1 MTEKQLIQT
10 VANAVGVRIS
20 QVQAALH
27 LLQDGNTIPFI
38 ARYRKEATGVLDE
51 MQLRRIQ
58 ECYTYEQALQ
68 DRRET
73 IRQSITEQGLWTTTL
88 AQQLEAATHLQEIED
103 IYLPYKPKKRTKA
116 SMARDAGLEPLAD
129 IFWQQSPYGA
139 DPKDAAVLYIN
150 DEVPAIEDAISGAEN
165 ILAERISELTS
176 FRQFLRQDLWKSA
189 KLTCT
194 LQVDEAEAPIMAT
207 YQNFSQR
214 ICHLPSYRI
223 LAINRGEA
231 QKQLKVTL
239 MANHDFYIEKLT
251 QYILHGSS
259 PYTQLLADAA
269 ADSYK
274 RLIFPQL
281 EREIRNDLTEKAN
294 KQAIAVFAENLR
306 NLLLQ
311 PPFTG
316 QTILGLDPGYRT
328 GCKAAVID
336 ATGHVLAH
344 GTYYLTSSE
353 RQRQQSAAALGK
365 MIKKYGVTL
374 ISIGNGTASYET
386 EQFVSAMLTAQQLSC
401 PYIIAN
407 EAGASVYS
415 ASELAREELPDLD
428 VTIRGA
434 VSIAR
439 RIQDPLAE
447 SVKIDPKSIGIGQ
460 YQHDVNQKDLSTA
473 LDAVVDSVVN
483 YVGVD
488 LNTAS
493 AALLQHV
500 SGLTAATAAN
510 IIAYRNENGPFHNRQ
525 ELLSVNRLGPAT
537 FTQCA
542 GFLRIKDGDEPLDNT
557 SVHPESYDLAKKIA
571 AHYGFVPADL
581 QNTSKLHLLKEKTQM
596 NAVPLLAASLHAGKP
611 TIRDILEELRK
622 PGRDVR
628 SAFPKPLTRRHVVSL
643 DELKVGTIV
652 RGTVH
657 NVVDFG
663 AFVDFGLKTPGLIHR
678 SELCSHRFRHPTDV
692 ISVGDI
698 VDAMIIS
705 VDAQRGRVGL
715 SLKRLP
721 KKN

>member
-51 MQLRRIQ
+51 MRLRRIQ

-150 DEVPAIEDAISGAEN
+150 DEVPAIEDAISGAKN

-581 QNTSKLHLLKEKTQM
+581 QNTSKLHLLKEKIQM

-705 VDAQRGRVGL
+705 VDAQRGRIGL

>member
-223 LAINRGEA
+223 LAINRGEE

-239 MANHDFYIEKLT
+239 IANHDFYIEKLT

-344 GTYYLTSSE
+344 GTYYLTSTK
-353 RQRQQSAAALGK
+353 RQQEQSAIALRNI
-365 MIKKYGVTL
+365 IKKYKVTL

-386 EQFVSAMLTAQQLSC
+386 EQFVSAMLTDQHLSC

-447 SVKIDPKSIGIGQ
+447 SVKINPKSIGIGQ

-500 SGLTAATAAN
+500 SGLTATTAAN

-542 GFLRIKDGDEPLDNT
+542 GFLRIKNGDEPLDNT
-557 SVHPESYDLAKKIA
+557 SVHPESYELAKKIA
-571 AHYGFVPADL
+571 AHYGFISSDL
-581 QNTSKLHLLKEKTQM
+581 QDKQKLQLLQEKIQM
-596 NAVPLLAASLHAGKP
+596 NAVPLLASSLHAGEP

-628 SAFPKPLTRRHVVSL
+628 TAFPIPLTRRHVLSL
-643 DELKVGTIV
+643 DELKIGTIV
-652 RGTVH
+652 RGTVQ

-678 SELCSHRFRHPTDV
+678 SELCHHPIQHPTDV
-692 ISVGDI
+692 IHVGNI
-698 VDAMIIS
+698 VKAVIVS
-705 VDAQRGRVGL
+705 VDASRNRIGL

>member
-38 ARYRKEATGVLDE
+38 ARYRKEVTGVLDE

-139 DPKDAAVLYIN
+139 DPKDVAVLYIN

-194 LQVDEAEAPIMAT
+194 LQVNEAEAPIMAT

-239 MANHDFYIEKLT
+239 MAHHDFYIEKLT

-344 GTYYLTSSE
+344 DTYYLTSTK
-353 RQRQQSAAALGK
+353 RQQEQSAIALRNI
-365 MIKKYGVTL
+365 IKKYKVTL

-386 EQFVSAMLTAQQLSC
+386 EQFVSAMLTDQHLSC

-581 QNTSKLHLLKEKTQM
+581 QNTSKLHLLKEKIQM

-705 VDAQRGRVGL
+705 VDAQRGRIGL

>member
-51 MQLRRIQ
+51 MRLRRIQ

-557 SVHPESYDLAKKIA
+557 SVHPESYNLAKKIA

-581 QNTSKLHLLKEKTQM
+581 QNTSKLHLLKEKIQM

-705 VDAQRGRVGL
+705 VDAQRGRIGL

>member
-38 ARYRKEATGVLDE
+38 ARYRKEATGVLNE

-581 QNTSKLHLLKEKTQM
+581 QNTSKLHLLKEKIQM

>member
-51 MQLRRIQ
+51 MRLRRIQ

-328 GCKAAVID
+328 GCKAAIID

-386 EQFVSAMLTAQQLSC
+386 EQFVSVMLTAQQLSC

-581 QNTSKLHLLKEKTQM
+581 QNTSKLHLLKEKIQM

-705 VDAQRGRVGL
+705 VDAQRGRIGL

>member
-38 ARYRKEATGVLDE
+38 ARYRKEATGVLNE

-344 GTYYLTSSE
+344 DTYYLTSTK
-353 RQRQQSAAALGK
+353 RQQEQSAIALRNI
-365 MIKKYGVTL
+365 IKKYKVTL

-581 QNTSKLHLLKEKTQM
+581 QNTSKLHLLKEKIQM
-596 NAVPLLAASLHAGKP
+596 NAVPLLAASLHAGEP

-705 VDAQRGRVGL
+705 VDAQRGRIGL

>member
-328 GCKAAVID
+328 GCKAAIID

-557 SVHPESYDLAKKIA
+557 SVHPESYNLAKKIA

-581 QNTSKLHLLKEKTQM
+581 QNTSKLHLLKEKIQM

-705 VDAQRGRVGL
+705 VDAQRGRIGL

>member
-344 GTYYLTSSE
+344 GTYYLTSTK
-353 RQRQQSAAALGK
+353 RQQEQSAIALRNI
-365 MIKKYGVTL
+365 IKKYKVTL

-581 QNTSKLHLLKEKTQM
+581 QNTSKLHLLKEKIQM

-705 VDAQRGRVGL
+705 VDAQRGRIGL

>member
-51 MQLRRIQ
+51 MRLRRIQ

-328 GCKAAVID
+328 GCKAAIID

-581 QNTSKLHLLKEKTQM
+581 QNTSKLHLLKEKIQM

-705 VDAQRGRVGL
+705 VDAQRGRIGL

>member
-239 MANHDFYIEKLT
+239 IANHDFYIEKLT

-344 GTYYLTSSE
+344 GTYYLTSTK
-353 RQRQQSAAALGK
+353 RQQEQSAIALRNI
-365 MIKKYGVTL
+365 IKKYKVTL

-386 EQFVSAMLTAQQLSC
+386 EQFVSAMLTDQHLSC

-500 SGLTAATAAN
+500 SGLTATTAAN

-542 GFLRIKDGDEPLDNT
+542 GFLRIKNGDEPLDNT
-557 SVHPESYDLAKKIA
+557 SVHPESYELAKKIA
-571 AHYGFVPADL
+571 AHYGFISSDL
-581 QNTSKLHLLKEKTQM
+581 QDKQKLQLLQEKIQM
-596 NAVPLLAASLHAGKP
+596 NAVPLLASSLHAGEP

-678 SELCSHRFRHPTDV
+678 SELCSHRFHHPTDV

-705 VDAQRGRVGL
+705 VDAQRRRIGL

>member
-51 MQLRRIQ
+51 MRLRRIQ

-328 GCKAAVID
+328 GCKAAIID

-557 SVHPESYDLAKKIA
+557 SVHPESYNLAKKIA

-581 QNTSKLHLLKEKTQM
+581 QNTSKLHLLKEKIQM

-622 PGRDVR
+622 PRRDVR

-705 VDAQRGRVGL
+705 VDAQRGRIGL

>member
-194 LQVDEAEAPIMAT
+194 LQVDEAEAPIMTT

-344 GTYYLTSSE
+344 DTYYLTSTK
-353 RQRQQSAAALGK
+353 RQQEQSAIALRNI
-365 MIKKYGVTL
+365 IKKYKVTL

-542 GFLRIKDGDEPLDNT
+542 GFLRIKNGDEPLDNT
-557 SVHPESYDLAKKIA
+557 SVHPESYELAKKIA
-571 AHYGFVPADL
+571 THYGFVPADL
-581 QNTSKLHLLKEKTQM
+581 QNTSKLHLLKEKIQM

-628 SAFPKPLTRRHVVSL
+628 SAFPKPMTRRHVVSL

-705 VDAQRGRVGL
+705 VDAQRGRIGL

>member
-176 FRQFLRQDLWKSA
+176 FRQFLRQDIWKSA

-344 GTYYLTSSE
+344 GTYYLTSTK
-353 RQRQQSAAALGK
+353 RQQEQSAIALRNI
-365 MIKKYGVTL
+365 IKKYKVTL

-386 EQFVSAMLTAQQLSC
+386 EQFVSAMLTDQHLSC

-460 YQHDVNQKDLSTA
+460 YQHDVNQKDLSMA

-500 SGLTAATAAN
+500 SGLTATTAAN

-581 QNTSKLHLLKEKTQM
+581 QNTSKLHLLKEKIQM

>member
-1 MTEKQLIQT
+1 MTEEQIIHA
-10 VANAVGVRIS
+10 VAAAVGVRVR
-20 QVQAALH
+20 QVQTALQ

-51 MQLRRIQ
+51 LQLRQIQ
-58 ECYTYEQALQ
+58 EHYTHEQALAS
-68 DRRET
+68 RRET
-73 IRQSITEQGLWTTTL
+73 VRQSIMEQGQWTDAL
-88 AQQLEAATHLQEIED
+88 AQQLDAASQLQEIED

-129 IFWQQSPYGA
+129 MFWQQDPQGASPE
-139 DPKDAAVLYIN
+139 AAAAAYVT
-150 DEVPAIEDAISGAEN
+150 DEVPSIDEAINGAAN
-165 ILAERISELTS
+165 ILAERISELAP
-176 FRQFLRQDLWKSA
+176 FRQFLRRALWQSA

-194 LQVDEAEAPIMAT
+194 LQVEEAAAPTMAT
-207 YQNFSQR
+207 YKDFSER
-214 ICHLPSYRI
+214 ICHLPSHRI

-231 QKQLKVTL
+231 QKLLKVTL
-239 MANHDFYIEKLT
+239 TADHDFYIEKLT
-251 QYILHGSS
+251 QTIVHGRS
-259 PYTQLLADAA
+259 PYGQILAAAA

-281 EREIRNDLTEKAN
+281 EREIRSDLTEKAD
-294 KQAIAVFAENLR
+294 KQAIAVFAKNLR
-306 NLLLQ
+306 SLLLQ

-336 ATGHVLAH
+336 PTGHVLAH

-386 EQFVSAMLTAQQLSC
+386 EQFVSAMLTAQHLSC

-415 ASELAREELPDLD
+415 ASDLAREELPDLD

-447 SVKIDPKSIGIGQ
+447 SVKIDPKSIGVGQ
-460 YQHDVNQKDLSTA
+460 YQHDVNQKDLSAA
-473 LDAVVDSVVN
+473 LDTVVESVVN

-581 QNTSKLHLLKEKTQM
+581 QNTSKLHLLKEKIQM

-705 VDAQRGRVGL
+705 VDAQRGRIGL

>member
-51 MQLRRIQ
+51 MRLRRIQ

-386 EQFVSAMLTAQQLSC
+386 EQFVSAMLTAQHLSC

-415 ASELAREELPDLD
+415 ASDLAREELPDLD

-581 QNTSKLHLLKEKTQM
+581 QNTSKLHLLKEKIQM

>member
-344 GTYYLTSSE
+344 GTYYLTSTK
-353 RQRQQSAAALGK
+353 RQQEQSAIALRNI
-365 MIKKYGVTL
+365 IKKYKVTL

-415 ASELAREELPDLD
+415 ASDLAREELPDLD

-542 GFLRIKDGDEPLDNT
+542 GFLRIKNGDEPLDNT

-581 QNTSKLHLLKEKTQM
+581 QNTSKLHLLKEKIQM

-678 SELCSHRFRHPTDV
+678 SELCSHRFRHPTDI

-705 VDAQRGRVGL
+705 VDAQHGRVGL

>member
-51 MQLRRIQ
+51 MRLRRIQ

-328 GCKAAVID
+328 GCKAAIID

-557 SVHPESYDLAKKIA
+557 SVHPESYNLAKKIA

-581 QNTSKLHLLKEKTQM
+581 QNTSKLHLLKEKIQM

-705 VDAQRGRVGL
+705 VDAQRGRIGL

>member
-557 SVHPESYDLAKKIA
+557 SVHPESYNLAKKIA

-581 QNTSKLHLLKEKTQM
+581 QNTSKLHLLKEKIQM

-705 VDAQRGRVGL
+705 VDAQRGRIGL

>member
-51 MQLRRIQ
+51 MRLRRIQ

-328 GCKAAVID
+328 GCKAAIID

-557 SVHPESYDLAKKIA
+557 SVHPESYNLAKKIA

-581 QNTSKLHLLKEKTQM
+581 QNTSKLHLLKEKIQM

-652 RGTVH
+652 RGTVQ

-678 SELCSHRFRHPTDV
+678 SELCHHPIQHPTDV
-692 ISVGDI
+692 IHVGNI
-698 VDAMIIS
+698 VKAVIVS
-705 VDAQRGRVGL
+705 VDASRNRIGL
-715 SLKRLP
+715 SLKQVP

>member
-460 YQHDVNQKDLSTA
+460 YQHDVNQKDLSAA
-473 LDAVVDSVVN
+473 LDAVVESVVN

-542 GFLRIKDGDEPLDNT
+542 GFLRIKDGNEPLDNT

-581 QNTSKLHLLKEKTQM
+581 QNTSKLHLLKEKIQM

>member
-51 MQLRRIQ
+51 MRLRRIQ

-150 DEVPAIEDAISGAEN
+150 DEVPAIEDAISGAKN

-581 QNTSKLHLLKEKTQM
+581 QNTSKLHLLKEKIQM
-596 NAVPLLAASLHAGKP
+596 NSVPLLAASLHAGKP

>member
-344 GTYYLTSSE
+344 DTYYLTSTK
-353 RQRQQSAAALGK
+353 RQQEQSAIALRNI
-365 MIKKYGVTL
+365 IKKYKVTL

-460 YQHDVNQKDLSTA
+460 YQHDVNQKDLSAA
-473 LDAVVDSVVN
+473 LDTVVESVVN

-581 QNTSKLHLLKEKTQM
+581 QNTSKLHLLKEKIQM

>member
-251 QYILHGSS
+251 RYILHGSS

-483 YVGVD
+483 YVGVN

-581 QNTSKLHLLKEKTQM
+581 QNTSKLHLLKEKIQM

-705 VDAQRGRVGL
+705 VDAQRGRIGL

>member
-51 MQLRRIQ
+51 MRLRRIQ

-460 YQHDVNQKDLSTA
+460 YQHDVNQKDLSAA
-473 LDAVVDSVVN
+473 LDAVVESVVN

-510 IIAYRNENGPFHNRQ
+510 IIAYRNKNGPFHNRQ

-581 QNTSKLHLLKEKTQM
+581 QNTSKLHLLKEKIQM

-652 RGTVH
+652 RGTIH

>member
-51 MQLRRIQ
+51 MRLRRIQ

-274 RLIFPQL
+274 RLIFSQL

-386 EQFVSAMLTAQQLSC
+386 EQFVSAMLTAQHLSC

-415 ASELAREELPDLD
+415 ASDLAREELPDLD

-581 QNTSKLHLLKEKTQM
+581 QNTSKLHLLKEKIQM

>member
-51 MQLRRIQ
+51 MRLRRIQ

-581 QNTSKLHLLKEKTQM
+581 QNTSKLHLLKEKIQM

>member
-581 QNTSKLHLLKEKTQM
+581 QNTSKLHLLKEKIQM

-628 SAFPKPLTRRHVVSL
+628 SAFPKPMTRRHVVSL

-705 VDAQRGRVGL
+705 VDAQRGRIGL

>member
-51 MQLRRIQ
+51 IQLRRIQ

-344 GTYYLTSSE
+344 GTYYLTSTK
-353 RQRQQSAAALGK
+353 RQQEQSAIALRNI
-365 MIKKYGVTL
+365 IKKYKVTL

-386 EQFVSAMLTAQQLSC
+386 EQFVSAMLTDQHLSC

-581 QNTSKLHLLKEKTQM
+581 QNTSKLHLLKEKIQM

-705 VDAQRGRVGL
+705 VDAQRGRIGL

>member
-51 MQLRRIQ
+51 MRLRRIQ

-386 EQFVSAMLTAQQLSC
+386 EQFVSAMLTDQHLSC

-581 QNTSKLHLLKEKTQM
+581 QNTSKLHLLKEKIQM

-628 SAFPKPLTRRHVVSL
+628 SAFPKPMTRRHVVSL

-705 VDAQRGRVGL
+705 VDAQRGRIGL

>member
-581 QNTSKLHLLKEKTQM
+581 QNTSKLHLLKEKIQM

-622 PGRDVR
+622 PGLDVR
-628 SAFPKPLTRRHVVSL
+628 SAFPKPMTRRHVVSL

-705 VDAQRGRVGL
+705 VDAQRGRIGL

>member
-51 MQLRRIQ
+51 MRLRRIQ

-581 QNTSKLHLLKEKTQM
+581 QNTSKLHLLKEKIQM

-705 VDAQRGRVGL
+705 VDAQRGRIGL

>member
-51 MQLRRIQ
+51 MRLRRIQ

-328 GCKAAVID
+328 GCKAAIID

-365 MIKKYGVTL
+365 MIKKYSVTL

-581 QNTSKLHLLKEKTQM
+581 QNTSKLHLLKEKIQM

-698 VDAMIIS
+698 VDTMIIS
-705 VDAQRGRVGL
+705 VDAQRGRIGL

>member
-194 LQVDEAEAPIMAT
+194 LQVDEAEAPTMAT

-344 GTYYLTSSE
+344 DTYYLTSTK
-353 RQRQQSAAALGK
+353 RQQEQSAIALRNI
-365 MIKKYGVTL
+365 IKKYKVTL

-581 QNTSKLHLLKEKTQM
+581 QNTSKLHLLKEKIQM

-643 DELKVGTIV
+643 DKLKVGTIV

-678 SELCSHRFRHPTDV
+678 SELCRHRIQHPTDV
-692 ISVGDI
+692 IHVGDI
-698 VDAMIIS
+698 VEAIIIS
-705 VDAQRGRVGL
+705 VDASRNRIGL
-715 SLKRLP
+715 SLKQVP

>member
-51 MQLRRIQ
+51 MRLRRIQ

-500 SGLTAATAAN
+500 SGLTATTAAN

-542 GFLRIKDGDEPLDNT
+542 GFLRIKNGDEPLDNT

-581 QNTSKLHLLKEKTQM
+581 QNTSKLHLLKEKIQM

-698 VDAMIIS
+698 VDTMIIS

>member
-51 MQLRRIQ
+51 MRLRRIQ

-344 GTYYLTSSE
+344 GTYYLTSTK
-353 RQRQQSAAALGK
+353 RQQEQSAIALRNI
-365 MIKKYGVTL
+365 IKKYKVTL

-581 QNTSKLHLLKEKTQM
+581 QNTSKLHLLKEKIQM

>member
-344 GTYYLTSSE
+344 DTYYLTSTK
-353 RQRQQSAAALGK
+353 RQQEQSAIALRNI
-365 MIKKYGVTL
+365 IKKYKVTL

-386 EQFVSAMLTAQQLSC
+386 EQFVSAMLTDQHLSC

-581 QNTSKLHLLKEKTQM
+581 QNTSKLYLLKEKIQM

-628 SAFPKPLTRRHVVSL
+628 SAFPKPMTRRHVVSL

-705 VDAQRGRVGL
+705 VDAQRGRIGL